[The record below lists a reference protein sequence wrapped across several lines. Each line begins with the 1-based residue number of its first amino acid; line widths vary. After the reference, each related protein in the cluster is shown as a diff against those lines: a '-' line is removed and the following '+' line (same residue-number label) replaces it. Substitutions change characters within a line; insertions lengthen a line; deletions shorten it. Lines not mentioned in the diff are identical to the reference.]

1 MNVTTAA
8 IEKPRVVYVITF
20 LMIVVSIFSALS
32 ISVQRTPAIHK
43 AIILVAVPHPGAQP
57 TEVEE
62 QITRKIEEK
71 LQKLNNVD
79 FVASSSMR
87 GSSIT
92 QVMFLDG
99 VDPKAARGEVKDLVD
114 EVRR

>member
-1 MNVTTAA
+1 MKLSATA
-8 IEKPRVVYVITF
+8 IDRPRVVMV
-20 LMIVVSIFSALS
+20 LMAVVLAAAAFALVSIP
-32 ISVQRTPAIHK
+32 VQRTPAINK

-87 GSSIT
+87 GS
-92 QVMFLDG
+92 
-99 VDPKAARGEVKDLVD
+99 
-114 EVRR
+114 